1 MSPFDLNQA
10 ATVPVSDGEDQD
22 QIAGHHPPLTPP
34 VATSSCFCLNFS
46 RNHHDHGVVE
56 HARDHCLKN
65 QILQQEPRV
74 HSILNT
80 TDFCYKAISNISRE
94 IEPSQCKP
102 IRGNMKHST
111 RDHNKRNISFESS
124 GDPISIRA
132 CSNCN
137 TTKTPLWRSG
147 PHGPKSLCNA
157 CGIRQRKV
165 RRAMEAAAVT
175 AAAAVCRVRKEEKSC
190 KSMDHSA
197 VPFKKR
203 YKFTSSTEQKQLFMG
218 EAVMPLK
225 DERDAARLLM
235 GLSCGLIRG

>member
-10 ATVPVSDGEDQD
+10 ATVPVSDGEEQD
-22 QIAGHHPPLTPP
+22 QIGGHHPSLTPP
-34 VATSSCFCLNFS
+34 AAASSCSCLNFS
-46 RNHHDHGVVE
+46 RNHHDHGVVD
-56 HARDHCLKN
+56 HGRDHCLKN
-65 QILQQEPRV
+65 QILQQEPRD
-74 HSILNT
+74 HSILNA
-80 TDFCYKAISNISRE
+80 TDFCYKAIRDISSE
-94 IEPSQCKP
+94 MEPSQCKP
-102 IRGNMKHST
+102 RGNMKHST
-111 RDHNKRNISFESS
+111 QDHNKSNSSFESS
-124 GDPISIRA
+124 GGPISIRA

-165 RRAMEAAAVT
+165 RRAMEAAA
-175 AAAAVCRVRKEEKSC
+175 AAAAVCRVRKEEKPC
-190 KSMDHSA
+190 KSMDHST

-203 YKFTSSTEQKQLFMG
+203 YKFTSSSEQKKQLFVG
-218 EAVMPLK
+218 EAVLMPLK